1 MAYRDFIA
9 YSNHMSDQNE
19 ISTNCLTISS
29 QFLVLYSTLNIPTA
43 NEEFPM
49 GEIQTWLFL
58 VVAIV
63 LAITVGRLGTVLR
76 ERIELRKSKQ
86 NKLS

>member
-1 MAYRDFIA
+1 
-9 YSNHMSDQNE
+9 
-19 ISTNCLTISS
+19 
-29 QFLVLYSTLNIPTA
+29 
-43 NEEFPM
+43 M

-76 ERIELRKSKQ
+76 ERIELKKSKL